1 MTTRKIYS
9 SSASQRGHYTN
20 AWCFVIGAEC
30 TIWEFPRIPSDFYYL
45 DTMTNTDVA
54 WHVMTTLTS
63 CSADC
68 VVWVNAS
75 NGELPSQAWVAW
87 ASSDSYPSPP
97 YVGRAAHNGGLF
109 PATLLPHKGVAHVPW
124 GGQNYE
130 KDNYQVKDNY
140 ISWGKLFPF
149 IFLCHLAF

>member
-1 MTTRKIYS
+1 MKIETEITRMKTSASSSSVDYS
-9 SSASQRGHYTN
+9 SSHDY
-20 AWCFVIGAEC
+20 E
-30 TIWEFPRIPSDFYYL
+30 
-45 DTMTNTDVA
+45 
-54 WHVMTTLTS
+54 
-63 CSADC
+63 DC
-68 VVWVNAS
+68 ITWVNAS
-75 NGELPSQAWVAW
+75 NGKLHSQAWVAW
-87 ASSDSYPSPP
+87 APSDSYPTPT

-130 KDNYQVKDNY
+130 KDSYQVKDNY

>member
-1 MTTRKIYS
+1 
-9 SSASQRGHYTN
+9 
-20 AWCFVIGAEC
+20 
-30 TIWEFPRIPSDFYYL
+30 
-45 DTMTNTDVA
+45 
-54 WHVMTTLTS
+54 MTTLTS

-87 ASSDSYPSPP
+87 PPTDSYPTPT

-149 IFLCHLAF
+149 IFLCHLAFNGIQDFFSKPFKRVQISKCPIWKSDIFSIRSDLFLFIFFDKKTCFRKHFFDKKYL